1 MSLGKFLFTNA
12 NKPAVGGT
20 DVQLDIPV
28 NLVWKV
34 NVLQFKGLA
43 PLNCCDYGTLID
55 DVAITQTNLCATT
68 TTVNLTPM

>member
-1 MSLGKFLFTNA
+1 VSLGKFLFTNA

-43 PLNCCDYGTLID
+43 PLNCCDVGTFID